1 MGLSLHTLLY
11 DERKRRHSIHRT
23 PSGGTILHP
32 HLRYKHVPSAP
43 PLPRVAAVAAVDG
56 RGGGPDGRIS
66 RQPRSTRVKHLK
78 ASPRPPAG
86 HPQAWVHLGP
96 PTTLGSSLVPR
107 QLLTAMSLSPPPP
120 YPPPLPQKKSESTAA
135 VHATGEAA
143 WSTSMLRTESERSLC
158 WGPRFEG
165 RGSPTATRNCMSFVK
180 YKRLHTN
187 TPGLVEPRP
196 PGRVLAPQGC
206 SLCAYIPRHP
216 VLRTRPLSLR
226 ASKKE
231 LGNRGHYSFTS
242 LPALNGAEARPRR
255 ATGLLAISVKSQQLP

>member
-1 MGLSLHTLLY
+1 MGFLGLSLHTLLY
-11 DERKRRHSIHRT
+11 NERKRRHSIHRT

-43 PLPRVAAVAAVDG
+43 PPPRVAAVVAVDG

-120 YPPPLPQKKSESTAA
+120 YPPPPGKRVDSGGACNRGSGLVHVYASQPSLSGVCAGAPASKGEEAQRR
-135 VHATGEAA
+135 HATACRSLNIKDCTQIRRA
-143 WSTSMLRTESERSLC
+143 WSNH
-158 WGPRFEG
+158 G
-165 RGSPTATRNCMSFVK
+165 R
-180 YKRLHTN
+180 
-187 TPGLVEPRP
+187 LVE
-196 PGRVLAPQGC
+196 C
-206 SLCAYIPRHP
+206 
-216 VLRTRPLSLR
+216 
-226 ASKKE
+226 
-231 LGNRGHYSFTS
+231 
-242 LPALNGAEARPRR
+242 
-255 ATGLLAISVKSQQLP
+255 